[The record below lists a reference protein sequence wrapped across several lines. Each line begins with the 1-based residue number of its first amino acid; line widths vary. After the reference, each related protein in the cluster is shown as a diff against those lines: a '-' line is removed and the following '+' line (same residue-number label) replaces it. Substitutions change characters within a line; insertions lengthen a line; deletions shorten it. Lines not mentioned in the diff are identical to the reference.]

1 LLGEILWTGKI
12 IQQVIGVFPTY
23 FRPPVGDIDERTRA
37 VIQSVGLKIVVWNQD
52 SSDWFFST
60 IPPQNNFTEAQEIA
74 KFKFWIAHPSEA
86 GTMQEGNTNG
96 FISLQHDLF
105 NRSAN
110 MAIPTL
116 QLVLKAGYH
125 VMPVGHCIGDQGSWY
140 VSWEDTNSTVLYS
153 KPTTTT
159 TRPTVPVATLDP
171 LNSDAE
177 TEDMNTFAVDTAVV
191 SHHSKAV
198 LSRRIT
204 EWILEH
210 LSHHRTNL
218 AAPLRPTILLLLLA
232 ITKLLRSKSGG
243 FSVKWEY
250 YGVSL
255 THTALASALVSACSQ
270 PPVSEASTE
279 AYKSDS
285 EFDLTA
291 TDIVLQVPFA
301 PPVVQV
307 PLAPTT
313 AITTFSTAMT
323 KAQLDQHC
331 KNQGLTYS
339 GGSKDVLVQ
348 SLELRKDE
356 LNDRIRRTQDG
367 LVLFA
372 SDPGSIAA

>member
-1 LLGEILWTGKI
+1 MCFLIGRIHTWSHRPITLLTNEELLGEILWTGKI
-12 IQQVIGVFPTY
+12 IQQVTGVFPTY

-110 MAIPTL
+110 MAVPTL
-116 QLVLKAGYH
+116 QLVQKAGYH
-125 VMPVGHCIGDQGSWY
+125 VMPVGHCIGDEGSWY

-171 LNSDAE
+171 ANSDAE

-191 SHHSKAV
+191 SHHSQAV

-204 EWILEH
+204 EWIL
-210 LSHHRTNL
+210 LIFL
-218 AAPLRPTILLLLLA
+218 AL
-232 ITKLLRSKSGG
+232 
-243 FSVKWEY
+243 
-250 YGVSL
+250 
-255 THTALASALVSACSQ
+255 
-270 PPVSEASTE
+270 
-279 AYKSDS
+279 
-285 EFDLTA
+285 
-291 TDIVLQVPFA
+291 
-301 PPVVQV
+301 
-307 PLAPTT
+307 
-313 AITTFSTAMT
+313 
-323 KAQLDQHC
+323 
-331 KNQGLTYS
+331 
-339 GGSKDVLVQ
+339 
-348 SLELRKDE
+348 
-356 LNDRIRRTQDG
+356 
-367 LVLFA
+367 
-372 SDPGSIAA
+372 